1 MSLTDWTPF
10 RQLAKVYGATL
21 SASAALAEIPA
32 LQGAASQRSEAALE
46 EIRQAIVKLTPEPA
60 PVPAYPSNIHEA
72 LGFRLIL
79 DRGSMVDRAV
89 LDTGEWEPERVA
101 YVAWLTERIRIHNPT
116 FVDVGSYWGLYS
128 LLAHRSGAFRKIV
141 AVEADRHN
149 FAQLQANL
157 FLNGAARMVTCI
169 NKVASETNEP
179 LSFRDSG
186 SHADG
191 NRAGT
196 SVLPPAS
203 TLPSHKVDA
212 TTIDELLHASDEY
225 ILMKIDVEGFES
237 YVLRGMRETAKR
249 NKVVMQIEIFDE
261 QKGEVFP
268 ELMALGLRQ
277 IHAIH
282 PDYYYT
288 NIPAEEL
295 GV

>member
-46 EIRQAIVKLTPEPA
+46 EIRQAIVKLAPSPPPERL
-60 PVPAYPSNIHEA
+60 VNIHEA
-72 LGFRLIL
+72 LGFQLIL
-79 DRGSMVDRAV
+79 DRGSLVDRAV
-89 LDTGEWEPERVA
+89 LDTGEWEPDRVA
-101 YVAWLTERIRIHNPT
+101 YMAWLTERIRIHNPT

-141 AVEADRHN
+141 AIEADRHN

-157 FLNGAARMVTCI
+157 FLNGAARTVTCI
-169 NKVASETNEP
+169 NKAASDTDVP
-179 LSFRDSG
+179 LKFRDSG

-191 NRAGT
+191 NRGG
-196 SVLPPAS
+196 SGVLPPAS
-203 TLPSHKVDA
+203 VLPSHKVEA
-212 TTIDELLHASDEY
+212 TTLDSLLQASGEC
-225 ILMKIDVEGFES
+225 ILLKIDVEGFEV
-237 YVLRGMRETAKR
+237 YVLRGMRETAAK
-249 NKVVMQIEIFDE
+249 NKVVMQIEIFDG
-261 QKGEVFP
+261 QRDEVLP

-282 PDYYYT
+282 PDYYFT
-288 NIPAEEL
+288 NIPADEL